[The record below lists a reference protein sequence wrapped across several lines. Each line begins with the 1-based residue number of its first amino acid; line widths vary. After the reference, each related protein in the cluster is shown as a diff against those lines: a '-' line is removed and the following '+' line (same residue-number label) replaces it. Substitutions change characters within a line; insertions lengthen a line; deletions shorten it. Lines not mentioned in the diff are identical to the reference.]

1 MSHYM
6 TALAMRQQGLKPATK
21 IVLYWLADCHNSETG
36 RCFPSLAFLCKK
48 AEVGKT
54 ALVGHIDKLV
64 ELGLVERRKH
74 KRDDGGWAA
83 TSYVLH
89 LHDPLFGNDTPPC
102 SENEQPL
109 VRNANTNLGSNNLGS
124 INQKNTKKDLF
135 PKFYEVYPK
144 KKARGAAEKAWEK
157 AIKKTDPEKIIE
169 AARNF
174 AEHSK
179 GKDKQFLPY
188 PAKWLNQEQW
198 DDELET
204 DTKRTST
211 DYLNS
216 LFNVDTKGITKQ

>member
-64 ELGLVERRKH
+64 ELGLVERKHH

-83 TSYVLH
+83 TSYILH

-124 INQKNTKKDLF
+124 NNQKNTKKDLF
-135 PKFYEVYPK
+135 PNFYAAYPRK
-144 KKARGAAEKAWEK
+144 IARGAAVNAWAK
-157 AIKKTDPEKIIE
+157 AIKKAEPEKIIE

-179 GKDKQFLPY
+179 DKDKKYLPY

-198 DDELET
+198 DDELEP
-204 DTKRTST
+204 DTKRTTT